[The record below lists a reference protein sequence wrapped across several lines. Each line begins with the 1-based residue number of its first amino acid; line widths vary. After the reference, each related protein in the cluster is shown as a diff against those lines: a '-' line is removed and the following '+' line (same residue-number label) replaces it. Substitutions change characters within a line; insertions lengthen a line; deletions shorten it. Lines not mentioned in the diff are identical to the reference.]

1 MIQISWIFQF
11 QPTIKIQFQLDGFF
25 NSDFVS
31 ILKIVKNIKFNYR
44 IYFNIKIML
53 NYLSRPFKNKNMK
66 HEIMDILTVLY

>member
-53 NYLSRPFKNKNMK
+53 NYLSRPFKNKNTK